1 MAVALDPKEVLRSTD
16 GKENFQRLTR
26 LLISGGASLFREIFD
41 VYCPPSKLPS
51 ILNMPTTKSHLDAAK
66 LTKPQRDCL
75 YPSPGVYGKSTD
87 FDVTLLFRLLRSICG
102 LTPPT
107 TGWDT
112 LPASTDHSLTAD
124 LVRIKCYRNSI
135 YGHKQDM
142 EISNE
147 EFVRLWQEVSEALV
161 RLAKSISTDN
171 ETLWI
176 EAINF
181 ILRDALTEKDNRNVQ
196 ELERWYKNDM
206 DVKTYFQELK
216 LGMDR
221 LEKTVKAVT
230 PHPIHEEVLQEI
242 KEISKWLKD
251 LRKVPEERGRQFST
265 KVRFPR
271 DKSRSLSH
279 CSQLTGGR

>member
-1 MAVALDPKEVLRSTD
+1 MAVALDPKQVLRSTD

-26 LLISGGASLFREIFD
+26 LLISGGASLLREIFD
-41 VYCPPSKLPS
+41 VSCPPSQLPS
-51 ILNMPTTKSHLDAAK
+51 ILNMPTTKSHLKAAK
-66 LTKPQRDCL
+66 LTKPQWDCL
-75 YPSPGVYGKSTD
+75 YPPGGVYGKSTD

-112 LPASTDHSLTAD
+112 LPVSTDHSLTAD

-147 EFVRLWQEVSEALV
+147 EFLQLWQEVSETLV
-161 RLAKSISTDN
+161 RLAKSISTEK
-171 ETLWI
+171 ETQWI
-176 EAINF
+176 EAINDF
-181 ILRDALTEKDNRNVQ
+181 LRDALTEKDNRNVQ

-221 LEKTVKAVT
+221 LEKTVNET
-230 PHPIHEEVLQEI
+230 PHPIKEALQEI
-242 KEISKWLKD
+242 KEISQGIKD
-251 LRKVPEERGRQFST
+251 LQKVQEEIGRQFNT
-265 KVRFPR
+265 QVRFPR
-271 DKSRSLSH
+271 DKSSSLSH
-279 CSQLTGGR
+279 SSQLTGGR

>member
-1 MAVALDPKEVLRSTD
+1 MAVALDPKQVLRSTD

-26 LLISGGASLFREIFD
+26 LLISGGASLLREIFD
-41 VYCPPSKLPS
+41 VSCPPSQLPS
-51 ILNMPTTKSHLDAAK
+51 ILNMPTTKSHLKAAK
-66 LTKPQRDCL
+66 LTKPQWDCL
-75 YPSPGVYGKSTD
+75 YPPGGVYGKSTD

-112 LPASTDHSLTAD
+112 LPVSTDHSLTAD

-147 EFVRLWQEVSEALV
+147 EFLQLWQEVSETLV
-161 RLAKSISTDN
+161 RLAKSISTEK
-171 ETLWI
+171 ETQWI
-176 EAINF
+176 EAINDF
-181 ILRDALTEKDNRNVQ
+181 LRDALTEKDNRNVQ

-221 LEKTVKAVT
+221 LEKTVNET
-230 PHPIHEEVLQEI
+230 PHPIKEALQEI
-242 KEISKWLKD
+242 KEISQGIKD
-251 LRKVPEERGRQFST
+251 LQKVQEEIGRQFST
-265 KVRFPR
+265 QVRFPR
-271 DKSRSLSH
+271 DKSSSLSH
-279 CSQLTGGR
+279 SSQLTGGR

>member
-1 MAVALDPKEVLRSTD
+1 MAVALDPKQVLRSTD

-26 LLISGGASLFREIFD
+26 LLISGGASLLREIFD
-41 VYCPPSKLPS
+41 VSCPPSQLPS
-51 ILNMPTTKSHLDAAK
+51 ILNMPTTKSHLKAAK
-66 LTKPQRDCL
+66 LTKPQWDCL
-75 YPSPGVYGKSTD
+75 YPPGGVYGKSTD

-112 LPASTDHSLTAD
+112 LPVSTDHSLTAD

-147 EFVRLWQEVSEALV
+147 EFEQLWQEVSEALV
-161 RLAKSISTDN
+161 RLAKSISTEK
-171 ETLWI
+171 ETQWT
-176 EAINF
+176 EAINDF
-181 ILRDALTEKDNRNVQ
+181 KRDALTEKDNRNVQ

-206 DVKTYFQELK
+206 DVKTYLQELK

-221 LEKTVKAVT
+221 LEKTVKET
-230 PHPIHEEVLQEI
+230 PHPINEALQEI
-242 KEISKWLKD
+242 SQGIKD
-251 LRKVPEERGRQFST
+251 LQKVQEEIGRQFST
-265 KVRFPR
+265 QVRFPR
-271 DKSRSLSH
+271 DKSSSLSH
-279 CSQLTGGR
+279 SSQLTGGR